1 MKNTD
6 KLIKSEIDRLTGIFG
21 GLTDD
26 QLVVADN
33 LIQEAAFVKIA
44 LKGLKD
50 EINKDG
56 PVEMFTQGPN
66 SYKRQHP
73 ALSGYNALV
82 KNYTVVI
89 KHLIEMIPESGSGR
103 VGEAL
108 SKFNAEIEYRR

>member
-6 KLIKSEIDRLTGIFG
+6 KLIKSEIERLTGILN

-26 QLVVADN
+26 QLTVADN
-33 LIQEAAFVKIA
+33 LIREAAFMKIA
-44 LKGLKD
+44 LQGLKD

-89 KHLIEMIPESGSGR
+89 KQLIDMIPEANTSK

-108 SKFNAEIEYRR
+108 AKFNAEIE